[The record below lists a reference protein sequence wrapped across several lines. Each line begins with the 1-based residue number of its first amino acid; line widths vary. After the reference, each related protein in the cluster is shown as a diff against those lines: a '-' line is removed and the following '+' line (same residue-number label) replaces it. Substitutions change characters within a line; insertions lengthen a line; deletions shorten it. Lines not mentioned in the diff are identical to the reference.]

1 MATEKR
7 ISAKELN
14 AWAKEHYE
22 DYDEL
27 MAEADLE
34 IRLEIRIKEI
44 RKSLKMTQKDLA
56 KKMNTKQSN
65 ISKFEQ
71 DLSHIQI
78 NTLRKLAT
86 ALGKTVKI
94 TFEDVVPQQS
104 KKAVV

>member
-1 MATEKR
+1 MTKEKR
-7 ISAKELN
+7 ISAKKLN

-71 DLSHIQI
+71 DLSHVQI
-78 NTLRKLAT
+78 NTLRKLAV
-86 ALGKTVKI
+86 ALSKTMKI
-94 TFEDVVPQQS
+94 TFEDVVPT
-104 KKAVV
+104 